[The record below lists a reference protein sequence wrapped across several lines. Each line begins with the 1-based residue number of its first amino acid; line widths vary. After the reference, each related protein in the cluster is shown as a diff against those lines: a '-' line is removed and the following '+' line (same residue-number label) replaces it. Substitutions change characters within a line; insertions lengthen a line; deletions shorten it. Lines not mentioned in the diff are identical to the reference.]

1 MRAKNNG
8 FNFLHGTAI
17 NLKEKGVS
25 KPPRAVPGCC
35 RCLPGPNRGAG
46 VGDVAL
52 APLRVPMG
60 SGRAGC
66 WCELGTGTGIPC
78 ASLCWGDGATGSG
91 CATRVHPHTPS
102 SAPTWPGTGHFP
114 SLVPPVC
121 PHALGRG
128 RRANSCRVSKGME
141 KRRNG
146 RRAAFSW
153 HMPDPGSGAMSCT
166 PCGKALV
173 HRGSGVTAALG
184 SLLCRYP
191 GCGASSIPSSRSIP
205 SSKHHRRLRHC

>member
-46 VGDVAL
+46 VGVVAF
-52 APLRVPMG
+52 APLWVPMG

-66 WCELGTGTGIPC
+66 WCEFGTSTGTPC
-78 ASLCWGDGATGSG
+78 ASLCRGDGATRSG

-102 SAPTWPGTGHFP
+102 SAPRIP
-114 SLVPPVC
+114 SLVTPRVC
-121 PHALGRG
+121 VHALGRG

-141 KRRNG
+141 KSRNG

-153 HMPDPGSGAMSCT
+153 HMPDPGSGAMSLHPAT
-166 PCGKALV
+166 LPVA
-173 HRGSGVTAALG
+173 RGAKRQFTAAPG
-184 SLLCRYP
+184 SPLCRYP
-191 GCGASSIPSSRSIP
+191 GRGASFIPLSHSISG
-205 SSKHHRRLRHC
+205 SKHHRQLRHC